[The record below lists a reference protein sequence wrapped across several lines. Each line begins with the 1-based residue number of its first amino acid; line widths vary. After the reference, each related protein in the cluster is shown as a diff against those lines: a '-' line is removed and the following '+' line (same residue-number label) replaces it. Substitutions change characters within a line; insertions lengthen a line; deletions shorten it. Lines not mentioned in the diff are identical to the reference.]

1 MNSAL
6 RPPSEKTRMN
16 NPIRPA
22 RPISIMRRF
31 LDSESSG
38 GIVLMGAAALAL
50 IVANS
55 PLAKIYFEAL
65 HLYIGP
71 LSVSHWINDALMAI
85 FFLLVGLEIKR
96 EFLDG
101 QLASWPNRILPG
113 IAAAGGIIVPALI
126 FAAFNHG
133 DPAKLR
139 GWAVPSAT
147 DIAFALGVISLLG
160 SRVPSSLK
168 VFLATLAILDDLAAV
183 VIIAIFYTAEI
194 ALPSLGAAFGVAAI
208 LFALNRLGVVKLWP
222 YLLGGVVLWFFVFNS
237 GVHAT
242 VAGVVTALMIPLKP
256 AKAKPDDMRS
266 PLHRLEHALSK
277 PVAFIIVP
285 LFGFANAGI
294 SFSGLSASVLTDT
307 LTLGILLGLFVGKQF
322 GVFGAAWLAIKT
334 GIAQKPMDASWGQLY
349 GTAILCGIGFTM
361 SIFIGLLSFPSEHM
375 LAETKI
381 GVLAGSALSA
391 VCGYILLRILAKPRS
406 N

>member
-16 NPIRPA
+16 DPIRPA
-22 RPISIMRRF
+22 RPVSIMRRF
-31 LDSESSG
+31 LDSEASG

-55 PLAKIYFEAL
+55 PLATIYFEAL

-71 LSVSHWINDALMAI
+71 LSVSHWINDALMAV

-113 IAAAGGIIVPALI
+113 IAAAGGVIVPALI

-194 ALPSLGAAFGVAAI
+194 ALPSLAAAFGVAAI
-208 LFALNRLGVVKLWP
+208 LYALNRLGVVKLWP

-294 SFSGLSASVLTDT
+294 SFSGLSPSVLTDT
-307 LTLGILLGLFVGKQF
+307 LTLGILLGLFIGKQF

-334 GIAQKPMDASWGQLY
+334 GIAQKPMGASFAQLY

-391 VCGYILLRILAKPRS
+391 MCGYILLRILAKPRS

>member
-1 MNSAL
+1 MTSNPNTV
-6 RPPSEKTRMN
+6 RPV
-16 NPIRPA
+16 
-22 RPISIMRRF
+22 SIMRRF

-55 PLAKIYFEAL
+55 PFSKAYFDAL
-65 HLYIGP
+65 HFYIGP
-71 LSVSHWINDALMAI
+71 LSLSHWINDALMAI
-85 FFLLVGLEIKR
+85 FFFLVGLEIKR

-113 IAAAGGIIVPALI
+113 IAAAGGVIVPALI
-126 FAAFNHG
+126 FVAFNYG
-133 DPAKLR
+133 DPEKVR

-147 DIAFALGVISLLG
+147 DIAFALGVLSLLG

-194 ALPSLGAAFGVAAI
+194 SMPYLGAAFATAAI
-208 LFALNRLGVVKLWP
+208 LFAMNRMGVSRLLP
-222 YLLGGVVLWFFVFNS
+222 YLIGAAILWFLVFNS

-242 VAGVVTALMIPLKP
+242 VAGVVSALMVPLKP
-256 AKAKPDDMRS
+256 AKAKPDDMSS
-266 PLHRLEHALSK
+266 PLHTLEHALAK

-285 LFGFANAGI
+285 VFGFANAGI
-294 SFSGLSASVLTDT
+294 SFSGMTPSIMFDT
-307 LTLGILLGLFVGKQF
+307 LPLGIMLGLFIGKQI

-334 GIAQKPMDASWGQLY
+334 GFAQKPMGASWAQLY
-349 GTAILCGIGFTM
+349 GVAILCGIGFTM
-361 SIFIGLLSFPSEHM
+361 SIFIGLLSYPSE
-375 LAETKI
+375 LLQAETKI
-381 GVLAGSALSA
+381 GVLTGSALSA
-391 VCGYILLRILAKPRS
+391 ICGYVLLRMLAKPKK
-406 N
+406 